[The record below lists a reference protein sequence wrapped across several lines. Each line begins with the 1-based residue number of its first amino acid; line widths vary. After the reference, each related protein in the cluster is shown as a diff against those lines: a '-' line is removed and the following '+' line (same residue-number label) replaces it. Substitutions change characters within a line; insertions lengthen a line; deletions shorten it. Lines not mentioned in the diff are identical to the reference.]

1 MGAAHA
7 EVTFMRLDRNQEKAV
22 NHGTGPAIVIAGPG
36 SGKTTVVTARILN
49 LIQTHNIPPSQILAI
64 AFNRKAVE
72 EMETRILRELASSE
86 FSDNTEMSQKPVI
99 RTLHAFG
106 KDIII
111 ENYERAGFNQIPEIW
126 AGQIDAIIA
135 QERTQIERDAANAS
149 VAIYKIESKKT
160 GRCYIGQTLNPNRRR
175 KEHFE
180 HSSNDRLRQAIRSE
194 GESHFIFEVLE
205 RVPGWEANRRE
216 AHWIKFYKDRSVI
229 DFAQEIEKVSKKSN
243 NTNVVIYKIKSMTD
257 VTAHIGYT
265 TDPES
270 VYRIIENDENKRLS
284 FEVLHTEVSWTEAPI
299 HIENEI
305 KKHKNWAVF
314 NRGDPERAG
323 YSNQLF
329 LEMFC
334 QHFDI
339 SYEESLDTHPDFEN
353 LRDRFNEI
361 KETVMRAKR
370 KVTTGLFDPT
380 TLDDPVAQV
389 FAVKYETLKTKANAV
404 DFEDMI
410 IHAANLLETC
420 PDLRQ
425 TYRDTYPYLLV
436 DEFQDISPADFRLI
450 SLLSEN
456 LFAVGDDDQAIYGF
470 RGGDSKIMQKFTNRR
485 DVAKYEITRNYR
497 STSTIVE
504 HARALIERNQQRI
517 RKNLRAHN
525 PFQQDIKIV
534 KTTPETAETLLR
546 RELKSSQE
554 TAVLARTNY
563 ETDRIQEML
572 ARCENP
578 IEVTTIHKAKG
589 REWEKVILVHNTL
602 ARRFPRRDNDL
613 AEERRVFY
621 VAMTRAKQKLVVL
634 GGTCPFVPEFE
645 KIPKNIGYYFRQFA
659 YWRARMRLK
668 KVGDV
673 K

>member
-1 MGAAHA
+1 
-7 EVTFMRLDRNQEKAV
+7 MRLDRNQEKAV
-22 NHGTGPAIVIAGPG
+22 NHVTGPAIVIAGPG

-72 EMETRILRELASSE
+72 EMETRILRELVSSQFAE
-86 FSDNTEMSQKPVI
+86 NTETDKKPEI

-106 KDIII
+106 KDLIT

-126 AGQIDAIIA
+126 TGQIDEIIA
-135 QERTQIERDAANAS
+135 QERTQIEREAANVS
-149 VAIYKIESKKT
+149 VAIYKIESKST
-160 GRCYIGQTLNPNRRR
+160 GKCYIGQTTHPERRR
-175 KEHFE
+175 REHFD

-194 GESHFIFEVLE
+194 GKTHFIFEVLE
-205 RVPGWEANRRE
+205 RVPGREANHRE
-216 AHWIKFYKDRSVI
+216 AHWIDFYKNQTS
-229 DFAQEIEKVSKKSN
+229 
-243 NTNVVIYKIKSMTD
+243 
-257 VTAHIGYT
+257 
-265 TDPES
+265 
-270 VYRIIENDENKRLS
+270 
-284 FEVLHTEVSWTEAPI
+284 
-299 HIENEI
+299 
-305 KKHKNWAVF
+305 VF
-314 NRGDPERAG
+314 NRADPLRVQ
-323 YSNQLF
+323 YSNQLI

-339 SYEESLDTHPDFEN
+339 PYKEHLDRDPDFEN
-353 LRDRFNEI
+353 LRDRFNEV

-370 KVTTGLFDPT
+370 QVTAGVFDPT
-380 TLDDPVAQV
+380 TVNDRVAQA
-389 FAVKYETLKTKANAV
+389 FAVKYETLKTEANAI
-404 DFEDMI
+404 DFEDMVI
-410 IHAANLLETC
+410 RAANLLETC

-425 TYRDTYPYLLV
+425 TYRAKYPYLLV

-470 RGGDSKIMQKFTNRR
+470 RGGDSEIMQEFTDRR

-504 HARALIERNQQRI
+504 HARALIERNTQRI
-517 RKNLRAHN
+517 SKDLRAYN
-525 PFQQDIKIV
+525 PTQQDIKIV
-534 KTTPETAETLLR
+534 AATPETVETLLR
-546 RELKSSQE
+546 RELMSAQE

-563 ETDRIQEML
+563 EIDHLQEIL
-572 ARCENP
+572 ARCVTP
-578 IEVTTIHKAKG
+578 VEVTTIHKAKG

-602 ARRFPRRDNDL
+602 GRRFPRRDNDL

-621 VAMTRAKQKLVVL
+621 VAMTRAKMELVVI
-634 GGTCPFVPEFE
+634 GGTCPFVPEFV
-645 KIPKNIGYYFRQFA
+645 KVRKNIGYYLRQFA

-668 KVGDV
+668 KASDR